1 MTYEFR
7 PGSDPTGDVF
17 DRMLD
22 VFKAARQAGV
32 PMYTIDPRGLP
43 DCSAYRGPCGD
54 PPNDVRIKNQQ
65 IQMRTIAENTGGRAF
80 VNMSDVPRAVRELVE
95 DNNSFYLLGYYPE
108 PLMHDGKFHDVDVK
122 IKGRPDLK
130 VRARAGYSAPK
141 ASKATEED
149 TKLSLNEVLS
159 AALPVPG
166 LQLRAAA
173 APVAIG
179 EKGMK
184 TAVTLEVTY
193 PALAHEKFED
203 TLLLGM
209 VAIDHEGKVK
219 ATARGSYKYSAT
231 PKQSMDVSY
240 TINAMIDLPA
250 DPLTLRI
257 AVASTALDRAASI
270 HVPVEVINPNRDT
283 LQFGSIV
290 LGFAGAPRQ
299 TAVPPGALEGFVP
312 IQPTMARVF
321 SAKDTLEIY
330 APMFWRA
337 TDEASAIVTVAVRSE
352 GQIVRQNRVDVTS
365 LPAMTTILTR
375 GRRGAFEDTLPLAQ
389 LVPGAY
395 TLELVG
401 HLTTGSTA
409 RRDVAFEVR

>member
-1 MTYEFR
+1 
-7 PGSDPTGDVF
+7 
-17 DRMLD
+17 
-22 VFKAARQAGV
+22 
-32 PMYTIDPRGLP
+32 
-43 DCSAYRGPCGD
+43 
-54 PPNDVRIKNQQ
+54 
-65 IQMRTIAENTGGRAF
+65 MRTIAENTGGRAF

-108 PLMHDGKFHDVDVK
+108 PLVHDGKFHDVDVK
-122 IKGRPDLK
+122 IKGRPGLK
-130 VRARAGYSAPK
+130 VRARSGY
-141 ASKATEED
+141 
-149 TKLSLNEVLS
+149 
-159 AALPVPG
+159 
-166 LQLRAAA
+166 A

-203 TLLLGM
+203 TLLLGI
-209 VAIDHEGKVK
+209 VAIDHDAKVK

-231 PKQSMDVSY
+231 PKESMDVSY

-250 DPLTLRI
+250 NPLTLRI

-290 LGFAGAPRQ
+290 LGFAGPPHQ
-299 TAVPPGALEGFVP
+299 TAVPPGALKGFVP
-312 IQPTMARVF
+312 VQPTMARVF

-365 LPAMTTILTR
+365 LPAMTTILSR

-409 RRDVAFEVR
+409 RREVAFEVR